1 MEEEKKQG
9 KKPFRGRYKTIK
21 EKVKREYLLG
31 QWRTIKELSRKFNV
45 RYLTLWNWIRKEG
58 WEEERLELE
67 RRAREKEKPLE
78 DQIREH
84 NKRYMT
90 LWNHL
95 LAAALEYLREAR
107 DAGTLKLSDIER
119 ISRIMT
125 RSQYW
130 QNVSLSIDPRSL
142 QKKEKAAA
150 RQKRPDEMTDAELKA
165 EFERTLHELQ
175 DTIRDLELP
184 PPEEGD
190 SPAASQG

>member
-1 MEEEKKQG
+1 MDEEKAQG
-9 KKPFRGRYKTIK
+9 KKPFRGRYKAIK

-31 QWRTIKELSRKFNV
+31 QWGTIKELSRKYNI

-67 RRAREKEKPLE
+67 RRAKEKEKPLE
-78 DQIREH
+78 EQIREH
-84 NKRYMT
+84 NNRYMT

-107 DAGTLKLSDIER
+107 AAGTLKLADIER

-130 QNVSLSIDPRSL
+130 QNVSLNIDPRSL
-142 QKKEKAAA
+142 QRKDKAGIAP
-150 RQKRPDEMTDAELKA
+150 KRPDEMTDAELKA

-184 PPEEGD
+184 PPETGNP
-190 SPAASQG
+190 SAAGQG